1 MQGKIKALRKKL
13 RTVSGSEKAK
23 LICKLFLRLIGIR
36 KCLFLGGYRE
46 EEDERQSQEDS
57 RVYHAL
63 LEIGIEKNR
72 KSEKTG
78 CWSTYVALMTE
89 TLDTGGLEEVVKL
102 LAEEY
107 RKRSV
112 PIQVF
117 CAKEGGCVAKQLE
130 KEGIE
135 VHIFHGNPKLF
146 QDYVKK
152 APPQL
157 INTHYVNSFM
167 EEIAQM
173 GIPIVE
179 VIHNMYVFCTHK
191 QLLRENKK
199 AQYISQYI
207 AVSQLAK
214 DIYRIK
220 VPAAL
225 EKEITV
231 IGNAGKTLQNT
242 SADSRVVLRRQLKI
256 RDDDFVLLSVGNI
269 DPRKNQLGIVRA
281 WSIVQKLRPDSG
293 QLLLAGKES
302 DIHYTEKVKEI
313 IHRRDLDNKVRILGQ
328 RNDIEQLLDAAD
340 AVIIDSY
347 YEGWSMAATE
357 ALCKGV
363 PLIHSFCGSGTELIA
378 NGHNGYLTGMPLK
391 KIVSMDNVELY
402 DAMCAGLN
410 DNMQETVKA
419 ILRIMDEKAI
429 WRVKKDEIK
438 RYAEAHFST
447 NEMVEA
453 YLDVYKK
460 LV

>member
-1 MQGKIKALRKKL
+1 MKGKIKALRKKF
-13 RTVSGSEKAK
+13 RTLSGSGKVK
-23 LICKLFLRLIGIR
+23 IICKLLLRLIGIR

-46 EEDERQSQEDS
+46 EEDERQEQEDI
-57 RVYHAL
+57 RVYNGL
-63 LEIGIEKNR
+63 LEPEIDRDRKN
-72 KSEKTG
+72 ENED
-78 CWSTYVALMTE
+78 CWSTYVALMVE
-89 TLDTGGLEEVVKL
+89 TLDAGGLEEVVKL

-112 PIQVF
+112 PVRIF

-130 KEGIE
+130 EEGIE
-135 VHIFHGNPKLF
+135 VHIFHGDSNLF
-146 QDYVKK
+146 TDYVKK
-152 APPQL
+152 EPPQL
-157 INTHYVNSFM
+157 INTHCVNSFVK
-167 EEIAQM
+167 EIAQM

-179 VIHNMYVFCTHK
+179 VIHNMYVFYAHK
-191 QLLRENKK
+191 QLLWENKK

-231 IGNAGKTLQNT
+231 IGNAGKTLRNT
-242 SADSRVVLRRQLKI
+242 STDSRDALRRQLNI
-256 RDDDFVLLSVGNI
+256 GDDDFVLLNVGNI

-293 QLLLAGKES
+293 QLLFAGKES
-302 DIHYTEKVKEI
+302 DIAYTGKVKEI
-313 IHRRDLDNKVRILGQ
+313 IRRRGLENKVRILGQ

-340 AVIIDSY
+340 TVIIDSY

-363 PLIHSFCGSGTELIA
+363 PLIHSFCGSGIELIA

-391 KIVSMDNVELY
+391 KIAGMDNVELY

-410 DNMQETVKA
+410 DNMQETVEA
-419 ILRIMDEKAI
+419 ILRMMDERAI
-429 WRVKKDEIK
+429 WRNKKSEIK
-438 RYAEAHFST
+438 RYAETHFST
-447 NEMVEA
+447 NKMVES
-453 YLDVYKK
+453 YLDVYKN